1 MDLHFL
7 SHVPACLQHQR
18 APLSS
23 TGHVVLAR
31 TTSLNVVAWHSEEP
45 LEDFSTPHTGSL
57 MGVYS
62 NFLRS
67 ALLRESGHLP
77 NGARSSESWHVAW
90 GPLFLKDKGAEP
102 TRWPLGQS
110 RPGLRQPV

>member
-23 TGHVVLAR
+23 TGHVVR

-57 MGVYS
+57 MGVKS
-62 NFLRS
+62 NF
-67 ALLRESGHLP
+67 ALCFTEGVGASPEWGKIIRIM
-77 NGARSSESWHVAW
+77 ARSMGSSI
-90 GPLFLKDKGAEP
+90 P
-102 TRWPLGQS
+102 
-110 RPGLRQPV
+110 